1 VSSGLNGTM
10 DGGSNDHLDNARTES
25 PPVTEGLTNDAVLAT
40 LAEQIHQLRD
50 RLVDAENLWAT
61 QIASVDETNLTSAVN
76 PAHYWAIRQCD
87 LRALQL
93 ELAAFGLSSLGRCEP
108 HVQATLE
115 AIAATVEAL
124 LGQPNNRREPVVG
137 SERVR
142 VCCAAVPCS
151 CSGPSQSI
159 DRPGSW

>member
-10 DGGSNDHLDNARTES
+10 DGGSTDHLDNARTES

-76 PAHYWAIRQCD
+76 LAHYWAIRQCD
-87 LRALQL
+87 LRELQL
-93 ELAAFGLSSLGRCEP
+93 ELAASGCHRWGDVNPTCRPHSRRSPPPSRRCWDK
-108 HVQATLE
+108 QATV
-115 AIAATVEAL
+115 AS
-124 LGQPNNRREPVVG
+124 RSSG

-142 VCCAAVPCS
+142 VCYVAVPCS
-151 CSGPSQSI
+151 CSGPSQPI